1 MPRGEIV
8 RYEESWFLAI
18 IQEAAQ
24 RAGIKDAWF
33 AEHIARG
40 IVIYLRERF
49 AHSSIGI
56 DELFAKISQTLQ
68 VVGFPQIARQLEPS
82 APPAVMCLETLAAQA
97 GNGYELG
104 FFQLL
109 AESLRDARDRGSVHV
124 HCAGLTPAVTRLCQ
138 AKRWGRRCEQLRD
151 EILTFVST
159 ELTGRETSG
168 RISAMVS

>member
-24 RAGIKDAWF
+24 RAGIKDVWF

-49 AHSSIGI
+49 SQTSIGI
-56 DELFAKISQTLQ
+56 EELFEKISQTLH
-68 VVGFPQIARQLEPS
+68 VVGFPQIARELEPS
-82 APPAVMCLETLAAQA
+82 APPATMSLDSLAAQA
-97 GNGYELG
+97 GNGFELS

-109 AESLRDARDRGSVHV
+109 SEALRDARDRGSVQV
-124 HCAGLTPAVTRLCQ
+124 HCAGLSSAVSRICQ
-138 AKRWGRRCEQLRD
+138 TKRWGRRCDQLRD
-151 EILTFVST
+151 EILTFVSN
-159 ELTGRETSG
+159 ELTVRETTG
-168 RISAMVS
+168 KFSAIVS

>member
-8 RYEESWFLAI
+8 RYDESWFLAI

-24 RAGIKDAWF
+24 RAGIKDVWF

-49 AHSSIGI
+49 SQTSIGI
-56 DELFAKISQTLQ
+56 EELFAKISQTLQ

-82 APPAVMCLETLAAQA
+82 APPVLMCLDSLAAQA
-97 GNGYELG
+97 GSGYELS

-109 AESLRDARDRGSVHV
+109 SSALRDARERGSVHV
-124 HCAGLTPAVTRLCQ
+124 HCAGLQSAVNRLCR
-138 AKRWGRRCEQLRD
+138 AKRWSRRCEHLRD
-151 EILTFVST
+151 EILAFVSS
-159 ELTGRETSG
+159 EVCAGDNIGRF
-168 RISAMVS
+168 SAIVS

>member
-24 RAGIKDAWF
+24 RAGIKDVWF

-49 AHSSIGI
+49 SQSSIGI
-56 DELFAKISQTLQ
+56 EELFAKIAQTLQ

-82 APPAVMCLETLAAQA
+82 APPATMCLDTLAAQA
-97 GNGYELG
+97 GNGYELS

-109 AESLRDARDRGSVHV
+109 ASALRDARDRGSVHV
-124 HCAGLTPAVTRLCQ
+124 HCAGLEPAVNRLCQ
-138 AKRWGRRCEQLRD
+138 SKRWSRRSERLRD
-151 EILTFVST
+151 EILTFVSS
-159 ELTGRETSG
+159 EVCAAPSMSRF
-168 RISAMVS
+168 SAIVS